1 MGAPCKRAWQLI
13 FCVHDIFHARCF
25 LSELASIMNNEC
37 NYATIID
44 MGLLITVEGGEY
56 VGKTSVAIPGLQQVL
71 KRAGV
76 AIISSREPGGT
87 PEAEIIRKEIFEK
100 HAEGASPKELT
111 LLFNKARKVH
121 LDQVI
126 IPFLG
131 IQKER
136 NAVVLLDRYMD
147 STRVYQGL
155 EGGVDMNDIYNL
167 EQEYVKGYLPD
178 ITFICYIP
186 EHTFEKTLEARR
198 KSVSMGTERSQTEWD
213 ADTISKQLERQQNY
227 MKVPEIAK
235 HYNEQRSFYMV
246 DASRHPFDVIYDL
259 VVHTGSHIEKYHS
272 LSPYRGVK
280 GELLSSFN
288 KLKKEPVWMYF
299 EKQWKKQEQL
309 MKSF

>member
-1 MGAPCKRAWQLI
+1 MY
-13 FCVHDIFHARCF
+13 
-25 LSELASIMNNEC
+25 ASYFSLMNNPC
-37 NYATIID
+37 ICVTIIH

-71 KRAGV
+71 KRAGIAV
-76 AIISSREPGGT
+76 TTSREPGGT
-87 PEAEIIRKEIFEK
+87 PEAETIRKEIFEK

-111 LLFNKARKVH
+111 LLFNKARRIH

-131 IQKER
+131 QNKEK
-136 NAVVLLDRYMD
+136 NSIVLLDRYLD

-155 EGGVDMNDIYNL
+155 EGGIDLNEIHGF
-167 EQEYVKGYLPD
+167 EQEYVRGYLPD
-178 ITFICYIP
+178 ITFICYLP

-198 KSVSMGTERSQTEWD
+198 KAVHMGSERSQTDWD
-213 ADTISKQLERQQNY
+213 SDDTGKQIARQRNY
-227 MKVPEIAK
+227 MKIPEIAK
-235 HYNEQRSFYMV
+235 HFNEQRAFYTI

-259 VVHTGSHIEKYHS
+259 VAHTGSHIEKNRS
-272 LSPYRGVK
+272 LEQFRGIR
-280 GELLSSFN
+280 GELLSNFRQ
-288 KLKKEPVWMYF
+288 LKKEPVWMYF